1 MLLKVLADTALSSV
15 DETHCAVPHPEA
27 AGWIASVLSRI
38 VLEFGDVSPGMM
50 RLARQ
55 AARATV

>member
-1 MLLKVLADTALSSV
+1 VNGGIR
-15 DETHCAVPHPEA
+15 PQ
-27 AGWIASVLSRI
+27 VLSRI